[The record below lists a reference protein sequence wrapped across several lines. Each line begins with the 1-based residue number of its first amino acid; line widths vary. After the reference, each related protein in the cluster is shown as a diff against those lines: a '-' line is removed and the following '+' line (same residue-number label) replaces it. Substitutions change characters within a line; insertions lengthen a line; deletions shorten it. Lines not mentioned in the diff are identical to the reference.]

1 MPSDLRARLAAAAAQ
16 LKTDGHDDHAAS
28 VKAVLAP
35 GGWRKLTA
43 EPGTAATTRNLPVSV
58 TEKLRAR
65 LYAAA
70 ENTDASLGPLA
81 TEGFRALAEGS
92 WEPPAP
98 VRAPRGSLSGERRV
112 NMNLNIE
119 VKAREDVE
127 QLLDGLTKKFGRKVT
142 LAHVALSWLREELGV
157 DDD

>member
-16 LKTDGHDDHAAS
+16 LTTDGHLDHAAS

-58 TEKLRAR
+58 PEKLRAR

-70 ENTDASLGPLA
+70 EHSDASLGPLA
-81 TEGFRALAEGS
+81 TEGFRALAEGR
-92 WEPPAP
+92 WEPPEP
-98 VRAPRGSLSGERRV
+98 VRATRGSLAGERRV

-119 VKAREDVE
+119 VEAREAVE
-127 QLLDGLTKKFGRKVT
+127 KLLGGLTKKFGRKVT